1 MRQTRNLTLFLLGG
15 SLVGLAIGVTLGV
28 LFAPARGIRTRRQ
41 LARKAEQLGDRA
53 TQLVESAREAALDL
67 NRRIA

>member
-1 MRQTRNLTLFLLGG
+1 MTQTRNLTLSFLGG
-15 SLVGLAIGVTLGV
+15 SLVGFAVGATLGV
-28 LFAPARGIRTRRQ
+28 LFAPAKGIRTRRQ

-53 TQLVESAREAALDL
+53 TQLVENAREAALDL

>member
-1 MRQTRNLTLFLLGG
+1 MRPTRNLTLSFLGG
-15 SLVGLAIGVTLGV
+15 SLVGFAVGATLGV
-28 LFAPARGIRTRRQ
+28 LFAPAKGIRTRRQ

-53 TQLVESAREAALDL
+53 TQLVENARKAALDL

>member
-1 MRQTRNLTLFLLGG
+1 MRPTRNLTLSFLGG
-15 SLVGLAIGVTLGV
+15 SLVGFAVGATLGV
-28 LFAPARGIRTRRQ
+28 LFAPAKGIRTRRQ

-53 TQLVESAREAALDL
+53 TQLVENAREAALDL

>member
-1 MRQTRNLTLFLLGG
+1 MRPTRNLTLSFLGG
-15 SLVGLAIGVTLGV
+15 SLVGFAVGATLGV

-53 TQLVESAREAALDL
+53 TRLAESAREALDF